1 MPNTHRSNPFLYGK
15 KMSRINFI
23 GEVLKAL
30 LIKYN
35 FSKALMVIQ
44 FRKLKMK
51 QLFLYLTIHP

>member
-1 MPNTHRSNPFLYGK
+1 MPNTHSSNPFLYGK
-15 KMSRINFI
+15 KILRINFI

-51 QLFLYLTIHP
+51 QLFLYFTMHS